1 VARKAKAARKAKL
14 VIAPKDYRFPGEG
27 GVYLTGVA
35 GIFILFIW
43 IVIMAVAFKRKASGL
58 PEWQWLYLFIWPVAS
73 IFLANYFSAK
83 PRLAQ
88 IKKAGRQAKVMP
100 ASHPELY
107 SALSQYAAMLGMSK
121 PPDLYIINDAAAY
134 IFALPGRPGAILA
147 SQKLLRELTTEQFN
161 ALVARQVGA
170 LGAHNVRVGL
180 AITWMRTS
188 NPLIKVALFPLFLM
202 SVFMRGWADIAELSA
217 DRAAIL
223 LTGSESLVNLALV
236 KLIIA
241 EDPNSDINQ
250 EDLAAY
256 MKGSADLTTDSAQ
269 LERHFRIGNFIEG
282 QAGLRER
289 IEQIREY
296 RGSNQGQQAFAKLVE
311 MKLTQR

>member
-1 VARKAKAARKAKL
+1 VAHKAKAAKKTRL
-14 VIAPKDYRFPGEG
+14 VLSPNDYRFPGESG
-27 GVYLTGVA
+27 PYWTGVA

-58 PEWQWLYLFIWPVAS
+58 PEWQWAYLFIWPVAS

-88 IKKAGRQAKVMP
+88 IKKAGRQARVMP
-100 ASHPELY
+100 ATHPDLY
-107 SALSQYAAMLGMSK
+107 SALSQYAAMLGMKK
-121 PPDLYIINDAAAY
+121 PPDLYVINDNAAY
-134 IFALPGRPGAILA
+134 IFAMPGRPGAILA
-147 SQKLLRELTTEQFN
+147 SQKLLRELTVEEFN
-161 ALVARQVGA
+161 ALVAREVGSLA
-170 LGAHNVRVGL
+170 AHNVRVAL

-188 NPLIKVALFPLFLM
+188 NPLVMAGLFPLYLM
-202 SVFMRGWADIAELSA
+202 SVFMRGWVDITELSA

-241 EDPNSDINQ
+241 QDPNADLNQ

-256 MKGSADLTTDSAQ
+256 MKGASDLTTDSAQ
-269 LERHFRIGNFIEG
+269 LERHFRIGNFIEA

-296 RGSNQGQQAFAKLVE
+296 RGSNQGQQAFAKLVD
-311 MKLTQR
+311 MKLAQR